1 MRGRLTTVEHPIT
14 PQILIEA
21 VPPFLHDELPSRPA
35 DRLART
41 KTADQA
47 AKHIVF
53 DGVLSRDL
61 GTLNAGAEALHDVGV
76 VFLAAGQYGFK
87 ATVRH
92 TTAQEAGFGEMTLR
106 ISDIL
111 QVDVA

>member
-61 GTLNAGAEALHDVGV
+61 GTLNAGAEALPDEGGV
-76 VFLAAGQYGFK
+76 FAAGQYGFK

-106 ISDIL
+106 VSDIL